1 MDSWFGL
8 ILCCVRVAAILFL
21 QIGTIWAKKMPTSFL
36 VLTMEGMEHGEAGDY
51 LAQNAVDGEQWPI
64 DAKTFEKTYE
74 ECAPADGL

>member
-1 MDSWFGL
+1 
-8 ILCCVRVAAILFL
+8 
-21 QIGTIWAKKMPTSFL
+21 MPTSFL

-74 ECAPADGL
+74 ECEA